1 VALRGS
7 KSDYAA
13 NGGTYQLGCC
23 TGQTGGPPAGSDFK
37 GYDVVN
43 LYLKKMAGS
52 TWDSANGIVY
62 AGSTVRGTNVS
73 DGLSKTYLAGEKA
86 LHGHCYSATD
96 QNCWAENGSMFQGFD
111 WDTVRWAGNS
121 TSFDQSADW
130 RPIQDPTA
138 FPFEPQQASPF
149 FNYFGSAH
157 TQGCLFVMC
166 DGSVQIVDYSID
178 NQVHWR
184 LAARN
189 DGNQVS
195 VP

>member
-73 DGLSKTYLAGEKA
+73 DGLSKTYLAVRRLCTVIAIRRQTKTAGPKMEACFRDLTGILFGGLATA
-86 LHGHCYSATD
+86 LHSINPPIGDLSKT
-96 QNCWAENGSMFQGFD
+96 QLLFPLNRSKPRRF
-111 WDTVRWAGNS
+111 S
-121 TSFDQSADW
+121 TILGVHIHKDA
-130 RPIQDPTA
+130 
-138 FPFEPQQASPF
+138 
-149 FNYFGSAH
+149 
-157 TQGCLFVMC
+157 CL
-166 DGSVQIVDYSID
+166 
-178 NQVHWR
+178 
-184 LAARN
+184 
-189 DGNQVS
+189 
-195 VP
+195 